1 MIDQNSQ
8 FFAILTN
15 IGAAK
20 QANADALGIPW
31 KITQMGVGDAGGTD
45 PIPSP
50 TQTAL
55 VNERRRAP
63 LNQLKVDPQNAAV
76 IIAEQIIPEN
86 VGGWWIREIG
96 LYDADNDLVA
106 VANCAPSFKPL
117 LNQGS
122 GRTQVVRMNLIVS
135 NSANVELKIDP

>member
-1 MIDQNSQ
+1 MRWASHGRLPRW
-8 FFAILTN
+8 AWVTR
-15 IGAAK
+15 AA
-20 QANADALGIPW
+20 P
-31 KITQMGVGDAGGTD
+31 TRFR
-45 PIPSP
+45 PP

-117 LNQGS
+117 LNQG
-122 GRTQVVRMNLIVS
+122 RDAHRLC
-135 NSANVELKIDP
+135 A